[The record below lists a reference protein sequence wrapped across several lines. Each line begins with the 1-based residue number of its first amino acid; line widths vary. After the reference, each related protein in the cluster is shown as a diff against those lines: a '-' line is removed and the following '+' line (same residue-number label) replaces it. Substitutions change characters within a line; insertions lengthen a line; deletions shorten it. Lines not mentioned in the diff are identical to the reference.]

1 MQFGGCTWATSEF
14 EPVSIDDFFLKN
26 NCKHE
31 MNGFKQ
37 ALVELN
43 NKLDKNEFL
52 TAAYGCYPPVIT
64 FIGSVHTSDNLDKQI
79 ESLKNNAW
87 YRHAI
92 KIAIKTDTTSDSLLF
107 EKITGN
113 IETVFEISQL
123 DSIRIIYKRLF
134 DHFVS

>member
-1 MQFGGCTWATSEF
+1 
-14 EPVSIDDFFLKN
+14 
-26 NCKHE
+26 

-43 NKLDKNEFL
+43 NKLDKNGFL
-52 TAAYGCYPPVIT
+52 TADYECYPPVIT
-64 FIGSVHTSDNLDKQI
+64 FIGSGHTSDNLDKQI
-79 ESLKNNAW
+79 ESKKNNVW
-87 YRHAI
+87 DRHAI

-113 IETVFEISQL
+113 IETVFDISQL

-134 DHFVS
+134 DDFVS

>member
-1 MQFGGCTWATSEF
+1 
-14 EPVSIDDFFLKN
+14 
-26 NCKHE
+26 

-43 NKLDKNEFL
+43 NKLDKNEIFNCSL
-52 TAAYGCYPPVIT
+52 WLL
-64 FIGSVHTSDNLDKQI
+64 STSDYVHWKCTILANNLDKQI

-113 IETVFEISQL
+113 IETVFDISQL

-134 DHFVS
+134 DDFVS